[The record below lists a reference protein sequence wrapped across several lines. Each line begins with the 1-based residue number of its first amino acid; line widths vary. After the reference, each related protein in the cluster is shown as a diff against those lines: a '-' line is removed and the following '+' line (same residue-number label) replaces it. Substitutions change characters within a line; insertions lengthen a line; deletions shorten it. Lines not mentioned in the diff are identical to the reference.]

1 MRAGRTAGAAHQRYL
16 FARPDAF
23 ADGNQQLAVVA
34 VARHQAVTV
43 VNLDQIAESSIT
55 PGKNH
60 HAVGNGSHRVADM
73 ATEIQ
78 AAMKL
83 AATGDRI
90 GADTAMRAH
99 VPDADRHTGRGRADR
114 KRVV

>member
-60 HAVGNGSHRVADM
+60 HAVGKCSHRVADM
-73 ATEIQ
+73 HTEIQ
-78 AAMKL
+78 AALKL
-83 AATGDRI
+83 AVSGDRI
-90 GADTAMRAH
+90 GAASEKI
-99 VPDADRHTGRGRADR
+99 GRMPCRER
-114 KRVV
+114 ESQYV